1 MKNAL
6 KSDSEEFGHRLRL
19 LMREAG
25 FKASPTVL
33 ANEFNLLYWGEGITS
48 HAARNWLN
56 GVSLPKPD
64 KLRVL
69 ADWLQVRPQYLMFG
83 EEHVGHESRVSED
96 TPKDPSSVAD
106 DTMIHKYQALAHDH
120 RRMVREVVAGL
131 YLLRVQQRE
140 FIATET
146 ASARSTRRA
155 HRKSRGPKPK
165 P

>member
-1 MKNAL
+1 MTHPHP
-6 KSDSEEFGHRLRL
+6 SDAELFGNRLRL

-25 FKASPTVL
+25 HMASPTVL

-69 ADWLQVRPQYLMFG
+69 ADWLQVRPQYLLFG
-83 EEHVGHESRVSED
+83 EEIPGH
-96 TPKDPSSVAD
+96 TPRISDDAHLALPAMAD
-106 DTMIHKYQALAHDH
+106 DTMLFKYHSLAHDH

-131 YLLRVQQRE
+131 YQLRDPQRTL
-140 FIATET
+140 IPPDHLPDPSPRA
-146 ASARSTRRA
+146 APRKPRR
-155 HRKSRGPKPK
+155 RKPQP
-165 P
+165 